1 MHKAAQRYDKL
12 QSNWDLE
19 IFTVK
24 KTIKTFLQ
32 FIGHI
37 WVEKNELKLICL
49 MKNEENPKQRNVI
62 RIVSLFLNAM

>member
-32 FIGHI
+32 FIWHI
-37 WVEKNELKLICL
+37 WVEKNELKLIWL